1 MGDNG
6 RFLVNLIWLFE
17 IPWPGT
23 LLYLVLSGRLGPG
36 ASLKVIMSCVSD
48 KLANS
53 SYSHQLISVI
63 LLTSRRVTHQACLL
77 TVLTLTSMNLKRK
90 TYWKK
95 SLKKELFFR
104 HSSHLIIPLLPFS
117 YLHFCSGF
125 LWKWEFNLFIFTQLP
140 CKLK

>member
-17 IPWPGT
+17 IPWPRT

-95 SLKKELFFR
+95 VLKKNYFSGTQVISLF
-104 HSSHLIIPLLPFS
+104 HYCPLATYISVLASSESRNLICSF
-117 YLHFCSGF
+117 LHNCLVS
-125 LWKWEFNLFIFTQLP
+125 
-140 CKLK
+140 